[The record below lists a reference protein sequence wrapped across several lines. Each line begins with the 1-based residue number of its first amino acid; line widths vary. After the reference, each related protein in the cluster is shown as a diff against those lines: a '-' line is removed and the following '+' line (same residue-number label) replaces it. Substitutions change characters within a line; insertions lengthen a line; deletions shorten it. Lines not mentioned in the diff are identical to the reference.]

1 MEEVLEIIRKYIGND
16 IKEEFY
22 VTGDIL
28 HVFISKDSVVELD
41 ALNAMAI
48 ELTDK
53 GGRPKIT
60 MTNNCNATHC
70 AIEFFNNEF
79 PMIEEDLVDKTRS
92 IYKFFKAVLA
102 KHGIKNTELASTYDN
117 GDDVIRIKILNSDNA
132 DLLGLYNELIHIPW
146 ILSYNY
152 FGDSIAI
159 FTSKSRC
166 YAGYKY
172 HIPQITFQKS

>member
-1 MEEVLEIIRKYIGND
+1 MEEVLEIIRKYIGSD

-41 ALNAMAI
+41 ALSAMAV

-53 GGRPKIT
+53 AGRPKIT
-60 MTNNCNATHC
+60 MTNNCNAMHY

-79 PMIEEDLVDKTRS
+79 PMVEEDLVDKTQS
-92 IYKFFKAVLA
+92 IYEFFKAVLE
-102 KHGIKNTELASTYDN
+102 KYGIKNTEPMRMFDN
-117 GDDVIRIKILNSDNA
+117 GDDVVRIKILDDNNA
-132 DLLGLYNELIHIPW
+132 DLLGLYSELIHIPW
-146 ILSYNY
+146 VLSYNY
-152 FGDSIAI
+152 FGDSITI
-159 FTSKSRC
+159 FISKSRC

-172 HIPQITFQKS
+172 HIPQITFQQK